1 MTRPAISVENLSV
14 RFRPYVDKKPTM
26 RRTLAT
32 FRHREVEEVTAV
44 DDVSFEVHR
53 GEAFGIVGRNGA
65 GKSTLLR
72 VLAGT
77 LRPDSGKVVVNGRA
91 STLLQLGVGFNHQL
105 SGRRNIYLGGL
116 AGGLRKAQ
124 IDEMFDDI
132 VEYAGLEEAIDRPV
146 KTYSSGMFS
155 RLAFSVGM
163 HLDPEILFLDEVLSV
178 GDQAF
183 REKSMKAMEDLLER
197 AGTIIFVSHSLE
209 SVADFC
215 DRAMWM
221 DRGKIVQIG
230 EAAEV
235 VSEYGRESRRRARR
249 QARAEAAR
257 AGKSGQEAG
266 QARGGQGKAGQG
278 QGGQGKGGQG
288 GQRQGGQGK
297 AGQRQAGQNK
307 GGQGKP
313 GQGQGGQGKAGQNKG
328 GQGKPGQGQG
338 GQGRRQGRRGRAV
351 RARRARTRRAKAR
364 RVRTRR
370 VKARRVRTR
379 GVRARASPA
388 RARLV
393 STANA
398 LPTRRRPPKSGLT
411 STALPRTTPCD
422 SLPVG

>member
-257 AGKSGQEAG
+257 AGKSGQGEAG
-266 QARGGQGKAGQG
+266 QARGGQGKTGQG

-288 GQRQGGQGK
+288 GQRQGGQNKGGQGK
-297 AGQRQAGQNK
+297 AGQGQGGQRQGGQNK
-307 GGQGKP
+307 GGQGKA
-313 GQGQGGQGKAGQNKG
+313 GQGQGGQRQGGQNKAGQGQGGQARG
-328 GQGKPGQGQG
+328 GQGKPGQGKAGQKKG
-338 GQGRRQGRRGRAV
+338 GQGQG
-351 RARRARTRRAKAR
+351 KAGQG
-364 RVRTRR
+364 
-370 VKARRVRTR
+370 KAGQGKAGQRSK
-379 GVRARASPA
+379 GPA
-388 RARLV
+388 D
-393 STANA
+393 
-398 LPTRRRPPKSGLT
+398 PKAAPEIG
-411 STALPRTTPCD
+411 ADID
-422 SLPVG
+422 SIAPNDPV